1 MPNYVSP
8 NQDTFIR
15 FLLQIWQKSL
25 TPSHPHSCDIAVVVL
40 AAAVAAASAT
50 VPPGVGMLVEPDL
63 VLELVV
69 GERVLRLLRQR
80 VTGDRL
86 QVRITFT

>member
-1 MPNYVSP
+1 MVH
-8 NQDTFIR
+8 DIEEV
-15 FLLQIWQKSL
+15 KL
-25 TPSHPHSCDIAVVVL
+25 THPLCAPL
-40 AAAVAAASAT
+40 AAAVAAARA
-50 VPPGVGMLVEPDL
+50 VPPVAHGVGLVEPDL

-86 QVRITFT
+86 QVRITFTWVLRQ